1 MYIIPPYRFTVYAIG
16 LMLGYC
22 LRRYKDIKLSNL
34 QLNLGWILTSF
45 AIVVTLVMSSVMST
59 IGYKFNPLHS
69 AIYAA
74 FAPIPWCLFFAWII
88 FTSQTG
94 YKSKKRRTK
103 NETTIK

>member
-16 LMLGYC
+16 IMLGYC
-22 LRRYKDIKLSNL
+22 LRKYKYIKLSDF
-34 QLNLGWILTSF
+34 QLNLGWIL
-45 AIVVTLVMSSVMST
+45 SSVAIIMTLLLSSAMST
-59 IGYKFNPLHS
+59 VGYKYDPTHA

-94 YKSKKRRTK
+94 YKSKKKRKT
-103 NETTIK
+103 NQTTFK